1 MVMSSVEDLIRAE
14 DAGQRLKYVC
24 FWGHEPR
31 HDGRIGASCLSQWW
45 PAEFTVD
52 GLVFPTAEHF
62 MMHRKALLFG
72 DEDTAARILRARHPN
87 EAKNLGREVR
97 GYDEEVWRASRFDLV
112 VAGNLAKF
120 GQHALLGRYLLGT
133 ADRVLVEASPLDRI
147 WGIGLA
153 ADDERTASPRTWL
166 GSNLLGFVLMAVRE
180 QLVGASLIGG
190 REKRDITILDHDRGW
205 ARRFRVERSRIR
217 KALGDNAL
225 RIDHIGSTA
234 VPGLAAKPVVDIQVS
249 VADANR
255 EETYLPQLE
264 AAGYHLRV
272 RQPDH
277 RMVRTAEFDVHVH
290 ICPTG
295 GKWERDHLLFRD
307 WLRTSSADRLAYEK
321 LKRDLATRDWFDMN
335 QYAEAKGDLIDEI
348 LGRAEHWAARTAWS
362 VDHPR

>member
-1 MVMSSVEDLIRAE
+1 MVMRSVEDLIRAE
-14 DAGQRLKYVC
+14 DAGRRLKYVW

-31 HDGRIGASCLSQWW
+31 RDGRIGASCLSQWW

-52 GLVFPTAEHF
+52 DLVFPTAEHF

-72 DEDTAARILRARHPN
+72 DGETAARILRARHPN

-97 GYDEEVWRASRFDLV
+97 GYEDEVWAAHRFDIV

-133 ADRVLVEASPLDRI
+133 SDRVLVEASPLDPI

-153 ADDERTASPRTWL
+153 AGDERTTSPRTWL
-166 GSNLLGFVLMAVRE
+166 GANLLGFVLMAVRE
-180 QLVGASLIGG
+180 QLVGESLIGG
-190 REKRDITILDHDRGW
+190 REKRDITIVEHDPTW
-205 ARRFRVERSRIR
+205 AERFRAERSRIR
-217 KALGDNAL
+217 KALGDNAI
-225 RIDHIGSTA
+225 RIDHVGSTA

-277 RMVRTAEFDVHVH
+277 RMVRTEQLDVHVH
-290 ICPTG
+290 ICPSG
-295 GKWERDHLLFRD
+295 GKWERDHLLFGD
-307 WLRTSSADRLAYEK
+307 WLRATPADRDAYEK

-335 QYAEAKGDLIDEI
+335 QYAEAKGGLIDEI
-348 LGRAEHWAARTAWS
+348 LGRAREWADRTGWS